1 MSKEIKFT
9 PEELKEVSAIKESF
23 NQLTFKFG
31 EIQMELQNLEI
42 ENQKLIEDLKSL
54 RTNETSVIEKLTA
67 KYGNG
72 TLHPESGVFIPQ

>member
-72 TLHPESGVFIPQ
+72 TLDPESGVFIPQ